1 MTTASLISG
10 EVRDLLV
17 RALGHD
23 AVEDAVTELL
33 FEHVV
38 GGRYES
44 AEVAGL
50 LRLRIQDA
58 LHAATGEDWQ
68 AIAENFAADDGDLDP
83 AALGETGGG
92 RVHEFDGTTFDVGLV
107 REFLAML
114 LADPVSADRVAEA
127 VERAGGIEAPASKI
141 ARELRSAVAGF
152 LLAPSVED
160 WTAVTD
166 QLIVQAREID
176 GEGRLGFYDLHR
188 QCDGEAIPIPEA
200 GEFQIGDYG
209 AGGSPGQAGE
219 FKVTLIELANDGRW
233 GLYPHL
239 EVFGDGKAAL
249 REAIDAGILD
259 VLAPVVSREEFAQR
273 LTAIGIVDRSDMPLP
288 GVGPE
293 VPGAP

>member
-1 MTTASLISG
+1 MTTASLSSG

-38 GGRYES
+38 GGRHER

-58 LHAATGEDWQ
+58 LHATTGEDWQ
-68 AIAENFAADDGDLDP
+68 AIAENFVANDGDLDP

-114 LADPVSADRVAEA
+114 LADPASADRVAEA
-127 VERAGGIEAPASKI
+127 VERAGGIEAPPSRI

-152 LLAPSVED
+152 LLAPSAED
-160 WTAVTD
+160 WAAVAD
-166 QLIVQAREID
+166 QLIAQAREID
-176 GEGRLGFYDLHR
+176 AEGRLGFYDLHR
-188 QCDGEAIPIPEA
+188 QGYGEANPIPEA

-209 AGGSPGQAGE
+209 AGGSPGRAGE
-219 FKVTLIELANDGRW
+219 FKVTLIELANGGRW

-239 EVFGDGKAAL
+239 EVFGDGEAAL

-259 VLAPVVSREEFAQR
+259 VLGPVTSREEFAQR
-273 LTAIGIVDRSDMPLP
+273 LTAIGIVDRSDKPLP
-288 GVGPE
+288 GGAE
-293 VPGAP
+293 VPAAP

>member
-1 MTTASLISG
+1 MTTASLSSG

-38 GGRYES
+38 GGRYER
-44 AEVAGL
+44 AAVAGL

-58 LHAATGEDWQ
+58 LHASTGEDWQ
-68 AIAENFAADDGDLDP
+68 AIAENFIAEVGDLDP

-114 LADPVSADRVAEA
+114 LADPTSADRVAEA
-127 VERAGGIEAPASKI
+127 IERAGGIAAPASRI
-141 ARELRSAVAGF
+141 ARELRSALAGF
-152 LLAPSVED
+152 LLAPSAED
-160 WTAVTD
+160 WGAVAD
-166 QLIVQAREID
+166 QLIAQAREID

-188 QCDGEAIPIPEA
+188 QRYGEANPIPEA

-209 AGGSPGQAGE
+209 AGGSRGQAGE
-219 FKVTLIELANDGRW
+219 FRVTLIELANGGRW
-233 GLYPHL
+233 GLHPHL

-249 REAIDAGILD
+249 RDAIDAGILD
-259 VLAPVVSREEFAQR
+259 VLGPVGSREEFARR
-273 LTAIGIVDRSDMPLP
+273 LIAIGIVDRSDAPL
-288 GVGPE
+288 
-293 VPGAP
+293 